1 MTDDLLTTTRDDLR
15 AWDVPQ
21 RLPLVILRS
30 TQVFPFGVAA
40 VQVTSGTNVA
50 AIRALSSTQ
59 KVVVIVRADSTAAPP
74 ATFVGKIGVAAG
86 VLDRMNLA
94 DEAVQVTFQGK
105 RRVRIDGVATDE
117 AWPVADVSPVLE
129 PEETRPELD
138 RRIGAVLRLAE
149 TLASLDPAVN
159 AESVETLRANVEDA
173 SHFADLVAQQLPFT
187 VLQRDR
193 IVAEP
198 APAVRLDMLC
208 DFLAAMVERAEVQRE
223 VDRLTTL
230 HVERGR
236 REYLLRQQ
244 LEAIRAELGE
254 DDALREARELR
265 ARVESLP
272 MPETAKAEALR
283 ELDRLGRLTPASA
296 EYQVARTYLD
306 WMLGLPWGVEVEE
319 RHPDPQAVRAV
330 LDLGHLALDEAKKRI
345 VEYLAVRRL
354 APQARPPILCF
365 VGPPGVGKT
374 SLGRAIADAMGRPF
388 GRMSLGGVDDEAV
401 IRGHRRTY
409 VGAMPGK
416 IVQEISR
423 ARAMNPVLMIDEI
436 DKLGAD
442 RPGHGSP
449 SAALLEV
456 LDPEQNVAFV
466 DHYLN
471 VPFDLSR
478 VLFIATANA
487 EPQIPE
493 PLLDRMEVI
502 EIPGYTPEEKVA
514 IARRHLLPQLLP
526 EHGFADAE
534 ISIGDEALG
543 LLASGYAREAGVR
556 GIKRDLAALLRH
568 VAAHKAGG
576 AAGPWALDAKLID
589 EVLGQPRFV
598 DERAQQVPAVG
609 VANGLAWT
617 ATGGDLLPVEAIA
630 MQGTGQFQVTGQL
643 GSVMI
648 ESVQAAASWVRSR
661 AEDLGIRRSLFGQR
675 DVHVHFPEGAIP
687 KDGPSAGVTIAAV
700 LASLFTQRPIRSDV
714 AMTGEITLT
723 GRVLAIGGLREKL
736 GAAVRGLIP
745 TAIIP
750 AANEPDLRDVPDSI
764 KRALK
769 IHLVETAD
777 EVLRLALLPKPR
789 AAHPA
794 PKPRALA
801 PRAARGGG
809 PHRPRNRR

>member
-15 AWDVPQ
+15 AWDVP
-21 RLPLVILRS
+21 RFAPLVTLRS
-30 TQVFPFGVAA
+30 THVFPLGVAA
-40 VQVTSGTNVA
+40 VQVTTGTNVA
-50 AIRALSSTQ
+50 AIRSLSRGGN
-59 KVVVIVRADSTAAPP
+59 VVVIVRGEGAAATAP
-74 ATFVGKIGVAAG
+74 ASFVGKIAVAAA
-86 VLDRMNLA
+86 VLDRINLA

-105 RRVRIDGVATDE
+105 RRVRIASVATDGP
-117 AWPVADVSPVLE
+117 WPVAEVVPVPPLE
-129 PEETRPELD
+129 ESRPELD

-159 AESVETLRANVEDA
+159 VESVENLRANVEDA
-173 SHFADLVAQQLPFT
+173 SHFADLVAQQLPFSL
-187 VLQRDR
+187 LQRDR
-193 IVAEP
+193 IAAEP
-198 APAVRLDMLC
+198 AAAARLDMLA
-208 DFLAAMVERAEVQRE
+208 DFLASAVERAEVQRE

-254 DDALREARELR
+254 DDALREARELK
-265 ARVESLP
+265 ARVEALT
-272 MPETAKAEALR
+272 MPETARGEALR
-283 ELDRLGRLTPASA
+283 EIDRLGRLTPASA
-296 EYQVARTYLD
+296 EYQVSRTYVD
-306 WMLGLPWGVEVEE
+306 WILALPWGVEVEE
-319 RHPDPQAVRAV
+319 RHPDPSAARAV
-330 LDLGHLALDEAKKRI
+330 LDLGHLALEEAKTRI

-354 APQARPPILCF
+354 APGARPPILCF

-416 IVQEISR
+416 IVQEIGR

-471 VPFDLSR
+471 VPFDLSH

-514 IARRHLLPQLLP
+514 IARKFLLPQLLP
-526 EHGFADAE
+526 EHGLVDAE
-534 ISIGDEALG
+534 IAIGTDELT
-543 LLASGYAREAGVR
+543 LLVLGYAREAGVR
-556 GIKRDLAALLRH
+556 GLKRDLAAVLRH
-568 VAAHKAGG
+568 VATRK
-576 AAGPWALDAKLID
+576 AAGATGPWTVDAKLID
-589 EVLGQPRFV
+589 EVLGQPWFV
-598 DERAQQVPAVG
+598 DERAQPVPAVG
-609 VANGLAWT
+609 IANGLAWT
-617 ATGGDLLPVEAIA
+617 TTGGDLLPVEAIS
-630 MQGTGQFQVTGQL
+630 MPGTGQFQVTGQL

-648 ESVQAAASWVRSR
+648 ESVQAALSWVRSR
-661 AEDLGIRRSLFGQR
+661 AEDLGVPRRLFGER

-687 KDGPSAGVTIAAV
+687 KDGPSAGVTIATV
-700 LASLFTQRPIRSDV
+700 LASLFTGQPVRSDV
-714 AMTGEITLT
+714 AMTGEITLA

-736 GAAVRGLIP
+736 GAAVRCRIP
-745 TAIIP
+745 IAVIP
-750 AANEPDLRDVPDSI
+750 AANQPDLRDVPETI
-764 KRALK
+764 QRALK
-769 IHLVETAD
+769 IHLVETVD

-789 AAHPA
+789 PA
-794 PKPRALA
+794 PVR
-801 PRAARGGG
+801 RAAKGGAERAALTRR
-809 PHRPRNRR
+809 RPKR